1 MNLPKIPGGKKLTY
15 LQFEMPLTAIADF
28 RKLGETDPLYAKLAD
43 SCDAHNG
50 LWNAEAEEILLKH
63 YGVK

>member
-1 MNLPKIPGGKKLTY
+1 
-15 LQFEMPLTAIADF
+15 MPLTAIADF